1 MNRQE
6 SGEGRPQPD
15 PHRNRNQ
22 ETKKIEVYPVEVLRP
37 HRTPP
42 PPLSVILFQVVSQ
55 SDTESLTIG
64 DGQKNIITGTSERDF
79 RNQAGINQD
88 ENPRFTTII
97 CTNLTSKN
105 PITDPSEVDFPVFRN
120 FQNFDIS
127 RTESGLCY

>member
-15 PHRNRNQ
+15 PHRNRDGERDRDRNRNQ

-79 RNQAGINQD
+79 GNQAGINQD

-97 CTNLTSKN
+97 CTNLTNKN
-105 PITDPSEVDFPVFRN
+105 PITDPSEVDFPVF
-120 FQNFDIS
+120 
-127 RTESGLCY
+127 